1 MTETLDPGARR
12 AILEAVDALRDEGI
26 ETLKRLVR
34 CPSTLGN
41 EQSAL
46 AEMVR
51 VYEDL
56 GLAPRRVPTV
66 PEQLA
71 ARAGVSLR
79 TVLRRLSLL
88 EMAGLIVRRDGEV
101 ALPSK
106 PPR

>member
-34 CPSTLGN
+34 CPSTLGH

-46 AEMVR
+46 EEMAR
-51 VYEDL
+51 IYEGL

-66 PEQLA
+66 PAELASPSRLLA
-71 ARAGVSLR
+71 AAD
-79 TVLRRLSLL
+79 RL
-88 EMAGLIVRRDGEV
+88 
-101 ALPSK
+101 
-106 PPR
+106 